1 MAATHRSIT
10 ALAVLM
16 VAMFLPCGCD
26 SPGEPFAYR
35 DLKTSIGP
43 ATSPVQP
50 VDGQSTTVTFTLRNT
65 WNQALTGVAWEV
77 RANSD
82 PLVPTSGSVVASGT
96 ADIAA
101 FGSSAQNVALG
112 ALAKGSHTFAVLVDP
127 ANAVAEENESNN
139 AAQVTVLVADQDVAF
154 GTPAPAVAWPT
165 SANTTDQATLT
176 FTIASTVDAAQ
187 TSPSPVS
194 VPFAI
199 TRNGDPLTVT
209 AVPSSPASVAPNGTT
224 TVTVTVPA
232 TGSAGT
238 FVYTVTLS
246 PASGDDRVTTNNS
259 ASITVT
265 IPASG

>member
-1 MAATHRSIT
+1 MAATRRSIISLAVMLV
-10 ALAVLM
+10 ALA
-16 VAMFLPCGCD
+16 PCGCD

-43 ATSPVQP
+43 STTPGQP
-50 VDGQSTTVTFTLRNT
+50 VDGQATTLTFTVRNT
-65 WNQALTGVAWEV
+65 WNQPLAGVAWEV

-96 ADIAA
+96 TDLAA
-101 FGSSAQNVALG
+101 FGSSAQSVSLG
-112 ALAKGSHTFAVLVDP
+112 ALAKGSHTFAVLIDP
-127 ANAVAEENESNN
+127 ANTVAEENEGNN
-139 AAQVTVLVADQDVAF
+139 TAQVTVLVADQDVTF
-154 GTPAPAVAWPT
+154 GTPAPAVTWST

-187 TSPSPVS
+187 TSPSPVT

-209 AVPSSPASVAPNGTT
+209 AAPASPASVAPNGTT
-224 TVTVTVPA
+224 AVTVTLPA

-259 ASITVT
+259 ASVTVV